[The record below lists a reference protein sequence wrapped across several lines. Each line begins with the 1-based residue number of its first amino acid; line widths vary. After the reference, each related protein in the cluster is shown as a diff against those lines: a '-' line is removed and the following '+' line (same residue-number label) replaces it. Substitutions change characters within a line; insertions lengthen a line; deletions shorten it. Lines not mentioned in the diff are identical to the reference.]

1 MQISRRLQAV
11 SGMVTSGF
19 RLADVGTDHGYIPIE
34 LVRSGRVPHA
44 VAMDIN
50 RGPLLRAQE
59 NIRRYGLEGQIETR
73 LSDGLHALAP
83 GEADSVVIAGMG
95 GLLVVRILQEGSAA
109 LEGVRELILQPQSEL
124 RSVRL
129 YLEEAGYEIADE
141 DLVCEDG
148 KFYPMMRAVRKSGSE
163 TGGRLEANEWLIE
176 NEVRC
181 GVAGGKSGAA
191 KRATEEK
198 GAGDSVRRGTP
209 ESEQAVLRELGLC
222 YGPVLLGK
230 KHCLLGQYLAREETL
245 IVRVLESLAGKCT
258 EAANER
264 RAELLGQLELLR
276 RAEELLDGER

>member
-148 KFYPMMRAVRKSGSE
+148 KFYPMMRAVRKSE
-163 TGGRLEANEWLIE
+163 
-176 NEVRC
+176 
-181 GVAGGKSGAA
+181 KSGAA
-191 KRATEEK
+191 KRVAEEK
-198 GAGDSVRRGTP
+198 GAGGGVRRGTP